1 MGLKFINPWWVVVG
15 AVTGLFVCNGPIL
28 GFTFGV
34 FLKPIMADT
43 GWQRATTS
51 FALSFGGILSA
62 IAVPVLG
69 RMMDRWSIRTVA
81 LPGLVVYTLSMCLL
95 GFAPAVLWI
104 FTLMFALAEMTS
116 AVQTPLGYTKAISA

>member
-1 MGLKFINPWWVVVG
+1 MGLKFTNPWWLVVG
-15 AVTGLFVCNGPIL
+15 AVTGLFVCNGPSL

>member
-1 MGLKFINPWWVVVG
+1 MGLKFTNPWWVVVG

-116 AVQTPLGYTKAISA
+116 AVQTALGYTKAISA

>member
-1 MGLKFINPWWVVVG
+1 MGLRFTNPWGVVVG

-116 AVQTPLGYTKAISA
+116 AVQTALGYTKAISA

>member
-1 MGLKFINPWWVVVG
+1 MGLRFTNPWWVVVG
-15 AVTGLFVCNGPIL
+15 AVSGLFVCNGPVL